1 MTKSTHSLN
10 PSPLRVLVVDDSTN
24 LRQVIIRYLQMG
36 FKDMLFF
43 EAENG
48 DVAEAILQ
56 EGEVL
61 DEHIDIVFL
70 DWMMPK
76 VSGFEFLKRIRDT
89 EAFKSHPDVVMLTAE
104 TYSAQINACMKYGVS
119 TYIMKPFTAEE
130 LIASVQKILDE
141 RGLRNAV

>member
-1 MTKSTHSLN
+1 MNTNNALL
-10 PSPLRVLVVDDSTN
+10 PEPIRVLIVDDSTN
-24 LRQVIIRYLQMG
+24 LRHVIKRYLEMG
-36 FKDMLFF
+36 FKNISFF

-61 DEHIDIVFL
+61 GEHIDIVFL

-89 EAFKSHPDVVMLTAE
+89 DTFKFSPEVVMLTAE
-104 TYSAQINACMKYGVS
+104 TYAAQMNACMKYGVS
-119 TYIMKPFTAEE
+119 TYIMKPFTPED
-130 LIASVQKILDE
+130 LIASVQKILNE
-141 RGLRNAV
+141 RGLRHAV